1 MRNNDDLL
9 LENLY
14 QEGIWDRLKG
24 QGAGIKQGA
33 GTLMK
38 NIGGKLTGDTGDR
51 PSARTEYAKAQQ
63 GSLLKSFV
71 QKVQKE
77 IADFNND
84 LKLFKVDPNP
94 DTLQKDFP
102 IIAQRLEEIKNLEKF
117 LTNPSQSA
125 TPVQNAK
132 PEPQSRPSSS
142 EEPTETA
149 KMTTNV
155 QGYLDMKG
163 AADYLKIS
171 ETELQNKAATGK
183 IKSTIVSG
191 KPLFKKEDLDSLNKP
206 TEPVQQKAEEIP
218 PQKTQ
223 EQPKKSQKE
232 ITPIKSTP
240 ESPTESP
247 KKNDTVEHGI
257 FKYMYDGKNWVALSS
272 KKGKTKKAEV
282 IKSPDLIKTLNQK
295 WATQKNTPVKAT
307 KKPSGVTRTETK
319 VGPSKTRYTYKN
331 ESYNPFNEFLKEC
344 NLL

>member
-9 LENLY
+9 LEQLY

-38 NIGGKLTGDTGDR
+38 NIGGKLTGDTADR

-71 QKVQKE
+71 QKVQQE
-77 IADFNND
+77 IADFKND

-102 IIAQRLEEIKNLEKF
+102 IIAQRLKEIENLEKF
-117 LTNPSQSA
+117 LTNPTQTSTTTPEVKTTSQ
-125 TPVQNAK
+125 
-132 PEPQSRPSSS
+132 PEPTS
-142 EEPTETA
+142 EPTPETS
-149 KMTTNV
+149 KPTTNV
-155 QGYLDMKG
+155 QGYLDIKG

-191 KPLFKKEDLDSLNKP
+191 KPLFRKEDLDNSNKTPEP
-206 TEPVQQKAEEIP
+206 TQQKTEEVP
-218 PQKTQ
+218 QQKTQ
-223 EQPKKSQKE
+223 EQPKKPKGE
-232 ITPIKSTP
+232 ITPVRGTSKTAI
-240 ESPTESP
+240 ESP

-257 FKYMYDGKNWVALSS
+257 FKYVYDGKNWVVLSS
-272 KKGKTKKAEV
+272 KKGKTKKAEI
-282 IKSPDLIKTLNQK
+282 IKNPNLIETLNQK
-295 WATQKNTPVKAT
+295 WSKQKNAPVKTT

-319 VGPSKTRYTYKN
+319 VGPTKTRYSYKN

>member
-1 MRNNDDLL
+1 MRNNDNLL

-63 GSLLKSFV
+63 SSLLKSFI

-117 LTNPSQSA
+117 LTNPDKTTTSTQS
-125 TPVQNAK
+125 TPK
-132 PEPQSRPSSS
+132 DSS
-142 EEPTETA
+142 EAPTLVTNAPKTAPTQETPTPA
-149 KMTTNV
+149 PTTQQEKPLESDSLLNPK
-155 QGYLDMKG
+155 D
-163 AADYLKIS
+163 AAAYLKMS
-171 ETELQNKAATGK
+171 EIELQNLAATKK
-183 IKSTIVSG
+183 IKSKDGMFYV
-191 KPLFKKEDLDSLNKP
+191 FDLEGYKLA
-206 TEPVQQKAEEIP
+206 QKNN
-218 PQKTQ
+218 QG

-240 ESPTESP
+240 ETPTESP
-247 KKNDTVEHGI
+247 KKSDVVEYGL
-257 FKYMYDGKNWVALSS
+257 FKYVFDGKSWVVLSS
-272 KKGKTKKAEV
+272 KQGKTKKAEV
-282 IKSPDLIKTLNQK
+282 IKNPDLIKKLNQR
-295 WATQKNTPVKAT
+295 WTQEKNTKT
-307 KKPSGVTRTETK
+307 KTTTKPSGVKRTETK
-319 VGPSKTRYTYKN
+319 VGQSKTRYTYKN

-344 NLL
+344 NLI